1 MMLEL
6 IMAWSIVRVWRHFVI
21 ALFKG
26 EIKLVGARKRCERLI
41 ECNWDE
47 RWASILSA
55 SPLMEAVDE
64 GFVCRVYEFIEAYR
78 PALEALAND
87 AINDREYQ
95 EQE

>member
-1 MMLEL
+1 
-6 IMAWSIVRVWRHFVI
+6 MAWSIVRAWRHFVI

-47 RWASILSA
+47 RVVNI
-55 SPLMEAVDE
+55 SPACLLVEAVDE
-64 GFVCRVYEFIEAYR
+64 GFVCRVNEFIEAYR
-78 PALEALAND
+78 PALEALAYD

>member
-26 EIKLVGARKRCERLI
+26 EIKLVGVRKRCEGLI
-41 ECNWDE
+41 ECSWEE
-47 RWASILSA
+47 RWAGILLER
-55 SPLMEAVDE
+55 PLVEAVDE
-64 GFVCRVYEFIEAYR
+64 GFVCRVNEFIEAYR
-78 PALEALAND
+78 PALEALAYD
-87 AINDREYQ
+87 AINDRECQ